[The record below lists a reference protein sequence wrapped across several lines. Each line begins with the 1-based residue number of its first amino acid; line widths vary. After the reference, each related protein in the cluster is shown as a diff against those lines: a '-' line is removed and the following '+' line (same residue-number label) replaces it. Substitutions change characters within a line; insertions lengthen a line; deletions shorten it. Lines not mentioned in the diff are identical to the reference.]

1 MIKGFENGNCS
12 CPTRQTKCKQSNILS
27 RNELW
32 ELEHSSSLTQGVN
45 NWLQTVAIKLLRG
58 NLARH
63 PTIRDPSWIT
73 FMLVIHLVPPVYNSN
88 TITREFIQRPEADQK
103 NDSRR
108 SRRSMYSDIIVVSG
122 KSTGT
127 IRNPP
132 KQAPPNYKRINNTI
146 DLYLKILPFH
156 R

>member
-1 MIKGFENGNCS
+1 MCNDNRFGEWRSQLFWRGEWNVNKVTHCHNMNVENRALFTPYS
-12 CPTRQTKCKQSNILS
+12 RRQQLI
-27 RNELW
+27 
-32 ELEHSSSLTQGVN
+32 
-45 NWLQTVAIKLLRG
+45 AIKLLWG
-58 NLARH
+58 NPARH
-63 PTIRDPSWIT
+63 PTIQEPSWIT